1 RSRKRREEGNPSGKR
16 VRVKLTMKGDS
27 LLIAP
32 FCTAVRGEAPEYNT
46 DKWSTEYKDVAMDF
60 AVNYNN
66 RYCSLLI

>member
-1 RSRKRREEGNPSGKR
+1 
-16 VRVKLTMKGDS
+16 VKLTMKGDS